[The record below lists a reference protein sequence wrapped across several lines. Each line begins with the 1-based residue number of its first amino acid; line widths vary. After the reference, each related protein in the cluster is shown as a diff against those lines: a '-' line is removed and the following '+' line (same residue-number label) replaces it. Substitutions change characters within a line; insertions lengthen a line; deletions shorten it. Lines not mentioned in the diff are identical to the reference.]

1 MTAEDETRRMYKSR
15 ADRMLDGVCGG
26 VAEFFG
32 LDSTL
37 VRLAW
42 VLLILVG
49 GMGILLYI
57 VAMIIMP
64 ANRAETSAP
73 PVAVRERNSK
83 FWGILLVVVGTVWF
97 LGNLGLPLWY
107 HWWGLAWDMVLPV
120 LLILAGVAFLF
131 GGRNWLSAA
140 PAPAPPPAAPAG
152 SGFGQMAG
160 APAPPAPPIR
170 TARLF
175 KSRSE
180 KKLFGVCGGI
190 AAYFSVDPTM
200 VRLLFIIAAFASFG
214 FMLLLYAVMAI
225 VTPREPVAA

>member
-1 MTAEDETRRMYKSR
+1 MTAHDEMRRLYKSR

-26 VAEFFG
+26 VAEYFG

-49 GMGILLYI
+49 GMGILLYL

-64 ANRAETSAP
+64 VNRGQTTAP

-107 HWWGLAWDMVLPV
+107 HWWGLAWDIVLPV

-131 GGRNWLSAA
+131 GGRNSLSAA
-140 PAPAPPPAAPAG
+140 PVTSGAPPQPESHAAETPSPAL
-152 SGFGQMAG
+152 
-160 APAPPAPPIR
+160 R
-170 TARLF
+170 ARLY
-175 KSRSE
+175 KSRAE
-180 KKLFGVCGGI
+180 RKIFGVCGGI
-190 AAYFSVDPTM
+190 AAYFNVDPTM
-200 VRLLFIIAAFASFG
+200 VRLLFIIASFASVG
-214 FMLLLYAVMAI
+214 FMLLLYVIMAI
-225 VTPREPVAA
+225 VTPREPVPL